1 MGEAGREAPTLAKAF
16 AASARLLRKAGIA
29 TPELDARLLLCR
41 AAGVS
46 QEDLVADPAR
56 PLSAEAQT
64 WYGEWIGR
72 RLSGEPVS
80 RILGCREFY
89 GRSFLLD
96 AHTLDPRPD
105 TETLVDAALAVVDRQ
120 GGRGRPLRVLDLG
133 TGSGCLLITLL
144 AELPGATG
152 VGTDLSLPAL
162 ALARD
167 NARRLGVGNRAQF
180 VAGDWFAPVAGRFDL
195 IVANPP
201 YLASEEIDRLPRE
214 VAMHDPPLA
223 LDGGTDGLDAYRR
236 IAESAAGRLVPGGA
250 ILVEIGPAQAEEVFT
265 LLRGAGLQTPAE
277 RSVWRDLA
285 GRVRVVGAWA

>member
-1 MGEAGREAPTLAKAF
+1 MGEACRETPTLAKAV
-16 AASARLLRKAGIA
+16 AAAVRLLREAEVE
-29 TPELDARLLLCR
+29 TPELDARLLLFR
-41 AAGVS
+41 AACIS

-56 PLSAEAQT
+56 PLSAEAQSR
-64 WYGEWIGR
+64 YGEWIGR
-72 RLSGEPVS
+72 RLAGEPVS

-105 TETLVDAALAVVDRQ
+105 TETLVDAALALVDRQ

-180 VAGDWFAPVAGRFDL
+180 VAGDWFEPVAGRFDL

-201 YLASEEIDRLPRE
+201 YLASEEIGRLPRE
-214 VAMHDPPLA
+214 VIHDPPLA
-223 LDGGTDGLDAYRR
+223 LDGGSDGLDAYRR